1 MCKRSRNA
9 VRSFPSGNDEL
20 TFLGDAL
27 ERFRR
32 AFDPILAIVAFSRQ
46 LPDHLI
52 RTAGGRTRDV
62 ARRKVHG
69 RSNREFVLQRPL
81 HQHEFAASRLRS
93 RARLAGKPVS
103 AYSTWRDKLA
113 SDIRTWQ
120 MREFHW
126 LFSTL
131 ACPSGSYRSA

>member
-1 MCKRSRNA
+1 MFLHATETATGRTPDALDRHSALTAWLSRTGA
-9 VRSFPSGNDEL
+9 FGGVRSASDPTTPSAPFPSGKGEL

-32 AFDPILAIVAFSRQ
+32 ALDPILAVVAFSRQ

-93 RARLAGKPVS
+93 RARLAGK
-103 AYSTWRDKLA
+103 
-113 SDIRTWQ
+113 
-120 MREFHW
+120 
-126 LFSTL
+126 
-131 ACPSGSYRSA
+131 